1 MTDSADSDDV
11 FSRAREQM
19 VRQQLAG
26 RGIRDPGVL
35 RAMSETPRHLF
46 VPPSLENRAYTD
58 QALPIGYSATISQP
72 YVVALMTESLRV
84 SKRDRVLEIGTGSGY
99 QAAVLAGLVRQVY
112 TIEIVPEL
120 ARAARERLRRLGY
133 SNVAVREGDGYLGW
147 PEEAPF
153 DAIVITAAP
162 DEIPPALLG
171 QLKNGGRMVA
181 PVGPSFEQDL
191 VLVTKSASGAISRST
206 IAGVAFVPM
215 KRSPR

>member
-162 DEIPPALLG
+162 DEIPPALLW